1 MVKYRCAVLPDSG
14 WPAEDQWSAPVACE
28 SQAEAAKAYVTSG
41 WGGGIPEGADSIPIA
56 VEVADPE
63 YEGQWVVE
71 VGTDTGD
78 PRGPWVRT
86 QDVALFDGHPF
97 NVRMAVRDLARE
109 REYRA
114 GMLEVQRRTMAA
126 LDKYAR
132 GRAEAQAE
140 FLRETNEV
148 SAFAAEIVA
157 RARKA
162 DAGDVDPGPDGA
174 R

>member
-14 WPAEDQWSAPVACE
+14 WPAEGQWSEPVACE
-28 SQAEAAKAYVTSG
+28 AHSEAAKAYVASG
-41 WGGGIPEGADSIPIA
+41 WGDKRPEGADSIAIA
-56 VEVADPE
+56 VEVADSE

-71 VGTDTGD
+71 VDADTGD

-97 NVRMAVRDLARE
+97 NVRMAVRALARE

-126 LDKYAR
+126 LEKFAR
-132 GRAEAQAE
+132 DRTAAQDE
-140 FLRETNEV
+140 LLREV
-148 SAFAAEIVA
+148 HAVAAFAAEITA

-162 DAGDVDPGPDGA
+162 DADAGESGPG
-174 R
+174 